1 MNKPKL
7 LLLDEHTAALDPA
20 TADKVLELTKKI
32 VAENHLTCLM
42 ITHNMTQ
49 ALERA
54 RRAAELGEIPVGAI
68 VVDPDGN
75 IIGEGWNLREHLQSP
90 TAHAEILA
98 IEQAAKRLG
107 SWRLTGCTLYV
118 TLEPCPMCAGAV
130 MNSRLKRLV
139 YGAFDDKNGACSS
152 VVNLFEER
160 FTHIPFVRSRI
171 LMEQC
176 GGVLTEFFRELRM
189 SQDDE

>member
-1 MNKPKL
+1 MT
-7 LLLDEHTAALDPA
+7 LDE
-20 TADKVLELTKKI
+20 EY
-32 VAENHLTCLM
+32 
-42 ITHNMTQ
+42 MTQ

-75 IIGEGWNLREHLQSP
+75 IIGEGWYLREHLQSP

>member
-1 MNKPKL
+1 MT
-7 LLLDEHTAALDPA
+7 LDEEYMTRA
-20 TADKVLELTKKI
+20 LEL
-32 VAENHLTCLM
+32 
-42 ITHNMTQ
+42 
-49 ALERA
+49 A
-54 RRAAELGEIPVGAI
+54 RRAFDLGECPVGAI
-68 VVDPDGN
+68 VVAPDGSV
-75 IIGEGWNLREHLQSP
+75 IGEGYNLREKLQSP

-98 IEQAAKRLG
+98 IEQAAKALG

-118 TLEPCPMCAGAV
+118 TLEPCPMCAGAI

-171 LMEQC
+171 LMEHC
-176 GGVLTEFFRELRM
+176 GAILTDFFRELR
-189 SQDDE
+189 DK

>member
-1 MNKPKL
+1 MT
-7 LLLDEHTAALDPA
+7 LDE
-20 TADKVLELTKKI
+20 EY
-32 VAENHLTCLM
+32 
-42 ITHNMTQ
+42 MTQ

-139 YGAFDDKNGACSS
+139 YGACSS
-152 VVNLFEER
+152 VVNLFDER

>member
-1 MNKPKL
+1 MT
-7 LLLDEHTAALDPA
+7 LDE
-20 TADKVLELTKKI
+20 EY
-32 VAENHLTCLM
+32 
-42 ITHNMTQ
+42 MTQ

-118 TLEPCPMCAGAV
+118 TLEPCPMC
-130 MNSRLKRLV
+130 SRLKRLV

-189 SQDDE
+189 SQNDE